1 MYLSVQ
7 LTGEE
12 IQGYELDGDL
22 LFNGQRERAAIEFA
36 VGLKDRHPRN
46 TVAIV
51 VLSEAPRD
59 EEEESM
65 TVITTAKVTDEEI
78 AKTVANIERSLNEWE
93 EGRMTS
99 PDDRDHLIAA
109 CEALGV
115 DWQDHTETVDEIANE
130 IHEDAGREITDVES
144 LAKYALTRLKE
155 EGVGA
160 PDEDE
165 PKSEYLVH
173 INIQLPREK
182 RIEVEQLQREI
193 SGALEV
199 GLGSEE
205 YAPGLQGAE
214 VEIALAEE
222 IG

>member
-1 MYLSVQ
+1 
-7 LTGEE
+7 
-12 IQGYELDGDL
+12 
-22 LFNGQRERAAIEFA
+22 
-36 VGLKDRHPRN
+36 
-46 TVAIV
+46 
-51 VLSEAPRD
+51 
-59 EEEESM
+59 
-65 TVITTAKVTDEEI
+65 
-78 AKTVANIERSLNEWE
+78 
-93 EGRMTS
+93 
-99 PDDRDHLIAA
+99 
-109 CEALGV
+109 
-115 DWQDHTETVDEIANE
+115 
-130 IHEDAGREITDVES
+130 
-144 LAKYALTRLKE
+144 
-155 EGVGA
+155 VGA